1 MKKQFRL
8 ICTSALFILIFT
20 NLNNAHA
27 QESLYK
33 RLGGYD
39 AIAAVSEEFI
49 YKLATNPQLKKFTVG
64 LSADS
69 QRKLRQHLVDFI
81 CSATGGPC
89 LYTGRDMETAHTGLN
104 ITKEEWNIGAGL
116 LVETLDKFN
125 VPAKEKEE
133 LLGAVSSLEPKI
145 VGK

>member
-1 MKKQFRL
+1 MKKQFG
-8 ICTSALFILIFT
+8 LFISAVLFFLIA
-20 NLNNAHA
+20 LNINSAHS

-39 AIAAVSEEFI
+39 AIAAVSDEFI
-49 YKLATNPQLKKFTVG
+49 FRLATNPELKKFTVG

-69 QRKLRQHLVDFI
+69 QRKLRQHLVEFI

-89 LYTGRDMETAHTGLN
+89 LYIGRDMETAHTGLN

-116 LVETLDKFN
+116 LVETLDKFK
-125 VPAKEKEE
+125 VPSKEKEE
-133 LLGAVSSLEPKI
+133 LLGAVSSLESKI

>member
-1 MKKQFRL
+1 MKKQFVL
-8 ICTSALFILIFT
+8 VIAAALFILIFT
-20 NLNNAHA
+20 NFNGAQA

-49 YKLATNPQLKKFTVG
+49 YKLATNSELKKFTIG

-116 LVETLDKFN
+116 LVETLDKFK

-133 LLGAVSSLEPKI
+133 LLGAVSSLESKI